1 MMTRSTKRGPRDR
14 WRPVRDAKELD
25 PRLPGP
31 LTGIG
36 DIVLDD
42 TKLEQLIPND
52 RIREIVV
59 RREVK
64 KGTVIPIVDKG
75 YRFYAEPI
83 RRVVFGRPVKSMNS
97 MLAEITIELNK
108 ILHPEKM
115 KRLET

>member
-1 MMTRSTKRGPRDR
+1 MRQSSRDRPRDR
-14 WRPVRDAKELD
+14 WRPLKDAKELD

-42 TKLEQLIPND
+42 AKLEQLVSND
-52 RIREIVV
+52 RIRKIVI

-97 MLAEITIELNK
+97 MLADVMIELNK
-108 ILHPEKM
+108 ILHPERT
-115 KRLET
+115 KRLEA